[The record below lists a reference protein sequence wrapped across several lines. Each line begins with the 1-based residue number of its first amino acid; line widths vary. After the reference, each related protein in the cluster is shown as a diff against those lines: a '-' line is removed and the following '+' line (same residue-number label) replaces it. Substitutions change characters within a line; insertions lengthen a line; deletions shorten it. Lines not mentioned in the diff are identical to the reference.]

1 VAVATANAAIDAKSE
16 AARPAQTIPAITPSI
31 CPTKAE
37 NALIDLMFG
46 NSASE
51 HMTTRAVTIANGTSR
66 IAVEKPAIFAL
77 LASPTALIA

>member
-1 VAVATANAAIDAKSE
+1 
-16 AARPAQTIPAITPSI
+16 
-31 CPTKAE
+31 
-37 NALIDLMFG
+37 MFG